1 MTVVPPQPEHIRPG
15 WYVHPHDPA
24 WQQYWDGTAWTS
36 AIAPLARDSAQSTDP
51 LLHDMVAN
59 AADAEGT
66 QQPGEN
72 PDHAALAAGRLKDTG
87 IAYTLAILLGTFG
100 GHQIY
105 LGNFGSAIGL
115 TVLWWGGWVLSFVGG
130 LVVVSVYYGFIAVA
144 AAFIWWVVD
153 LCTMPLQ
160 VAAANRRLIADLG

>member
-1 MTVVPPQPEHIRPG
+1 MTFASEPPRRIPAG
-15 WYVHPHDPA
+15 WYVHPDDPA

-36 AIAPLARDSAQSTDP
+36 AIAPLAPDAPQSTEA
-51 LLHDMVAN
+51 LTHDTLSNTPETEAPRQP
-59 AADAEGT
+59 DAE
-66 QQPGEN
+66 QSDAISP
-72 PDHAALAAGRLKDTG
+72 PDLKETDT
-87 IAYTLAILLGTFG
+87 AYLLAILLGTFG

-105 LGNFGSAIGL
+105 LGNVGSAIGF

-130 LVVVSVYYGFIAVA
+130 FVVVSVYYGFIAVA
-144 AAFIWWVVD
+144 AAFIWWIVD